1 MNNTIENPVI
11 ARASIFIDWSNIFIY
26 AKNLGL
32 KIDPLRLC
40 DLVSENKQVV
50 QKHYFSAEDPDNA
63 GQQRFHEGLK
73 QRGFFVHTHVLVE
86 RPGKVYCP
94 NCRVEINYT
103 CKDCG
108 APITLPP
115 HKSKRIDILIALKLL
130 QTSHLY
136 DEAVLISG
144 DQDFIPIIDHLR
156 REEGKKVTISSFREP
171 LSYEYHT
178 TCDKVIILDEHIEEI
193 KQVVKPRGGSET

>member
-1 MNNTIENPVI
+1 MENEKNIRHP
-11 ARASIFIDWSNIFIY
+11 ALYKTSIFIDWSNIFVY
-26 AKNLGL
+26 AKNIGF

-40 DLVSENKQVV
+40 ELVSKNKHVV
-50 QKHYFSAEDPDNA
+50 HKHYFSAEDPDNA

-73 QRGFFVHTHVLVE
+73 QRGFLVHTHVLAE

-94 NCRVEINYT
+94 KCRVEIDYT

-108 APITLPP
+108 TQITLPP
-115 HKSKRIDILIALKLL
+115 HKSKRIDILIALKLI

-144 DQDFIPIIDHLR
+144 D
-156 REEGKKVTISSFREP
+156 
-171 LSYEYHT
+171 
-178 TCDKVIILDEHIEEI
+178 
-193 KQVVKPRGGSET
+193 

>member
-1 MNNTIENPVI
+1 MNNENKIEVPAI
-11 ARASIFIDWSNIFIY
+11 PKASIFIDWSNVFVY
-26 AKNLGL
+26 AKNMGV
-32 KIDPLRLC
+32 KIDPTRLC
-40 DLVSENKQVV
+40 DLVSNSKSTV

-73 QRGFFVHTHVLVE
+73 QRGFLVHTHELVE

-94 NCRVEINYT
+94 NCHIEINYT
-103 CKDCG
+103 CADCG

-115 HKSKRIDILIALKLL
+115 HKSKRIDVLIALKLL

-136 DEAVLISG
+136 EEAILVSG

-156 REEGKKVTISSFREP
+156 QEEGKRVTIASFREP
-171 LSYEYHT
+171 LSYEYRT
-178 TCDKVIILDEHIEEI
+178 SCDKLIILDDYIEEI
-193 KQVVKPRGGSET
+193 KQVVKPRGGL